1 LLHSFLIASIKE
13 VFRCLIAF
21 ARTLGA
27 GDREKCFWRNYFFH
41 CAFTRYEAGL
51 SIDEIWSDQ
60 ATAPQLDT
68 AAAADEEINR
78 QDETITFE
86 ASESESGDV
95 STTSSISGQA
105 PLFDSNVSPTP
116 VEDDDI
122 VRATEIASSGS
133 HQGTDYEIVAAADD
147 EDAELDELEAEIAR
161 ELED

>member
-1 LLHSFLIASIKE
+1 LI
-13 VFRCLIAF
+13 VF
-21 ARTLGA
+21 ARILGA

-60 ATAPQLDT
+60 PAAPQSD
-68 AAAADEEINR
+68 AAATADEELNQ

-86 ASESESGDV
+86 ASESESGNV
-95 STTSSISGQA
+95 STTSSISGQ

-116 VEDDDI
+116 VEDDD
-122 VRATEIASSGS
+122 VVLPTESASSGS
-133 HQGTDYEIVAAADD
+133 NQGADYEIVGAADE